1 MKSPIYEMSMIA
13 MIWLSMKFPNA
24 VFTNAV
30 FTNMSKNNNSLATS
44 IKFKFFMWLFLGV
57 SWCSFFKSSNS
68 FVFLNMYVI

>member
-1 MKSPIYEMSMIA
+1 MKCPIYEMSMIA
-13 MIWLSMKFPNA
+13 MIWLSMKFP
-24 VFTNAV
+24 NAV